1 MPSTNKRNY
10 RRKSRRTRTVS
21 KKVAAAP
28 VSLSKLTSLI
38 KRINLRQ
45 SEVKYKS
52 RVINQGAMTH
62 NSIYRIPIWDA
73 DALVGPVSIL
83 PGQGVTDKD
92 RIGDRIH
99 AKKIKLRMSMDIPYD
114 RKNVKVKIYFL
125 EYNSD
130 QGDPTNQGVFQHT
143 VTGKTALDPVQ
154 IKRWGKSLRYL
165 GTYTPQLNTNFM
177 TQTTV
182 HNQGAVPADEISAN
196 TATIMLNKDILLNR
210 KIFFTSDGATTPSNL
225 KENGVLLI
233 MPFATS
239 NTSPYTTVLSPGD
252 TVVLTASAAAT
263 LYYKDL

>member
-1 MPSTNKRNY
+1 MPSTNKRTY
-10 RRKSRRTRTVS
+10 RRKGRRNTRTVS
-21 KKVAAAP
+21 KKVSAAP
-28 VSLSKLTSLI
+28 VSLTKLTSLI
-38 KRINLRQ
+38 KRVNLKQ

-52 RVINQGAMTH
+52 RVISTGTMNH
-62 NSIYRIPIWDA
+62 NTITRIPIWDE

-83 PGQGVTDKD
+83 PSQGVKDKE

-99 AKKIKLRMSMDIPYD
+99 AKKIKLRMSMDIPFD

-125 EYNSD
+125 EYNSN

-143 VTGKTALDPVQ
+143 VTGQTILDPIQ

-182 HNQGAVPADEISAN
+182 HNQAAPPADEVSAN
-196 TATIMLNKDILLNR
+196 TATIMINKDIYLNR
-210 KIFFTSDGATTPSNL
+210 KIFFTNDGAMTPSNL
-225 KENGVLLI
+225 RENGVLLVL
-233 MPFATS
+233 PFATT
-239 NTSPYTTVLSPGD
+239 NTADGDNVILS
-252 TVVLTASAAAT
+252 ASAAAT